1 MQISTDSCLSYLQ
14 DKVAKGFDSDWLTGM
29 IFVDLQQVFN
39 AIDYKILTK
48 KMTCMDFS
56 NGATKWFECYLSR
69 EKTDFLIKLL

>member
-14 DKVAKGFDSDWLTGM
+14 DKVAKGFDSDWFTGM

-48 KMTCMDFS
+48 KWHVWTFLMVLQ
-56 NGATKWFECYLSR
+56 NGLNVIFQERKQIF
-69 EKTDFLIKLL
+69 